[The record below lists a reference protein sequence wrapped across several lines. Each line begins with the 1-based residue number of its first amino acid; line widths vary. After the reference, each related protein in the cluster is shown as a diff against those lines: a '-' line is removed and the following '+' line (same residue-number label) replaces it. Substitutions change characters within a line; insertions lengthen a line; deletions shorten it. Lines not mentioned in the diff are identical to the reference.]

1 MEKVLFSSNA
11 IGSILVECY
20 KNGRKL
26 ETGGILIGPE
36 SHKNVITDV
45 VVSSIH
51 ADRESSFYYQN
62 ERDVKFLNK
71 ELRKFQLKGY
81 EHKGNF
87 HSHPTGMFNL
97 SQGDIDTSLNMLRSP
112 SYKLNN
118 NLIMCIVTESNQN
131 VDMPIF
137 SYIVS
142 QDDNNDPVVKQVASK
157 MLPRHC
163 IIECLE
169 CI

>member
-1 MEKVLFSSNA
+1 MEKILFSSNA
-11 IGSILVECY
+11 VGSILVECY
-20 KNGRKL
+20 KRGRGL
-26 ETGGILIGPE
+26 ETGGILIGPK
-36 SHKNVITDV
+36 SHKNIITDV

-62 ERDVKFLNK
+62 EMDVKFLNQ
-71 ELRKFQLKGY
+71 ELRAYQLKGY

-87 HSHPTGMFNL
+87 HSHPTGMINL

-118 NLIMCIVTESNQN
+118 NLIMCIVTESNHHA
-131 VDMPIF
+131 DIPIF

-142 QDDNNDPVVKQVASK
+142 EDDNNNSVVKRMASR
-157 MLPRHC
+157 MLPKHC
-163 IIECLE
+163 ITECLE